1 MKEEE
6 TDLKNMM
13 EEAKTLMELY
23 IPIYEDD
30 GETMKLDEM
39 PWDWT
44 EDLQFQYEQDFFDAS
59 QVLQ

>member
-1 MKEEE
+1 
-6 TDLKNMM
+6 M
-13 EEAKTLMELY
+13 EEAKTLMDLY